1 MFLGKDHIAILTI
14 DNQLDNLE
22 SCNARFLFLLQSK
35 VILHLEASL
44 FQFGKSL
51 SLHFHMFLSK
61 GYIAILTIDNQQQLD
76 ILECYNVHALLF
88 RQHNYVLHF

>member
-1 MFLGKDHIAILTI
+1 MIWSNYLPYSMLTI

-61 GYIAILTIDNQQQLD
+61 DHIAILTIDNQQQLD
-76 ILECYNVHALLF
+76 NLECNKV
-88 RQHNYVLHF
+88 QSW